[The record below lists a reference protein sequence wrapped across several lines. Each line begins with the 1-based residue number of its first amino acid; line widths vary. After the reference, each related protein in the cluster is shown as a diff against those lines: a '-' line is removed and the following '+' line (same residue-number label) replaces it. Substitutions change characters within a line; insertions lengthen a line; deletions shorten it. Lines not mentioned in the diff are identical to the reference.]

1 MKKKHKVFKAKKLHA
16 RKTIKGHASP
26 PLTSRKTK
34 SQQTLAKRNKDA
46 KIQAL
51 PNRKKPKSRIKV
63 TLAKAERD
71 KLTRGKKTHVRN
83 PLKKPLRLKAK

>member
-51 PNRKKPKSRIKV
+51 PNRKSPKVAS
-63 TLAKAERD
+63 
-71 KLTRGKKTHVRN
+71 KLHWQKQREITH
-83 PLKKPLRLKAK
+83 